1 MKIIFVRGVEGRY
14 EKLGYGL
21 MQAKKKEEKFSE
33 RVQIGSEC
41 ENCGTRVYKWIK
53 QTKKRNTYKC
63 VLCANVTTEARE
75 S

>member
-1 MKIIFVRGVEGRY
+1 
-14 EKLGYGL
+14 